1 MSYTEFVKKNIKKVR
16 LSQNLTPQEAMSV
29 VAKMW
34 SGKGVVAMRSSP
46 KRSSP
51 VRRRCR
57 QSLVE
62 ACHEQGKVC
71 SQNTSRTRCHSS
83 PSVRRARARK

>member
-1 MSYTEFVKKNIKKVR
+1 MSYTEFVRKNIKKVR
-16 LSQNLTPQEAMSV
+16 LSQNLTPQEAMSA

-34 SGKGVVAMRSSP
+34 SGKGVVASP

-71 SQNTSRTRCHSS
+71 SQNTSRTRCHYS

>member
-1 MSYTEFVKKNIKKVR
+1 MSYTEFVRKNIKKVR
-16 LSQNLTPQEAMSV
+16 LSQNLTPQEAMSA

-46 KRSSP
+46 KRSP

-62 ACHEQGKVC
+62 ACHDQGKVC
-71 SQNTSRTRCHSS
+71 SQNTSRTRCHYS